1 MDSASTITKRGNL
14 LIAAKDN
21 NFEILDTNTGII
33 TNSWGLRVSLGNPQL
48 WTDASSVGEY
58 YHWLSFV
65 RERMSSLYGLWE
77 DWHKAG
83 VVLHLLPST
92 SYDPDYLRALLSFFP
107 PRKFNFDPALKSV
120 SISAFS
126 IILMEA
132 FFGTEEQN
140 LDGYKRVLFAQALV
154 YASLREA
161 TALYAL
167 MEREK
172 TIQFWAENLA
182 NLRNYI
188 IYKRQHNS
196 SLECVRDTWRDY
208 TTTLRNAIS
217 AQTNVRGLLEDM

>member
-1 MDSASTITKRGNL
+1 MDSTITKQGNL

-33 TNSWGLRVSLGNPQL
+33 TNSWGLPVLCGDTQL
-48 WTDASSVGEY
+48 WADASSVGDY
-58 YHWLSFV
+58 YYWLSFV
-65 RERMSSLYGLWE
+65 EKGMSSLYGLWE

-83 VVLHLLPST
+83 VVLHLS
-92 SYDPDYLRALLSFFP
+92 SNMNYNPDYLRALLSFFP
-107 PRKFNFDPALKSV
+107 PQKFKFDPALKSV
-120 SISAFS
+120 SILAFS
-126 IILMEA
+126 IILREA

-140 LDGYKRVLFAQALV
+140 LDGYQRGLFAHALI
-154 YASLREA
+154 YASHRDA

-172 TIQFWAENLA
+172 TTQFWAENLT

-188 IYKRQHNS
+188 IHKRQHNG

-208 TTTLRNAIS
+208 TTTLQKAIS
-217 AQTNVRGLLEDM
+217 AQTHVRGLLEDM

>member
-1 MDSASTITKRGNL
+1 MDSTITKQGNL
-14 LIAAKDN
+14 LIAAKGN

-33 TNSWGLRVSLGNPQL
+33 TNNWGLPVSRGSSQL
-48 WTDASSVGEY
+48 WTDAPSVGDY
-58 YHWLSFV
+58 YYWLSFV
-65 RERMSSLYGLWE
+65 EKGMSSLYRLWE

-83 VVLHLLPST
+83 VVLYLSSNMNYNPN
-92 SYDPDYLRALLSFFP
+92 YLRALLSFFSP
-107 PRKFNFDPALKSV
+107 QKFNFDPALKSI

-126 IILMEA
+126 ISLMEV

-140 LDGYKRVLFAQALV
+140 LDGYKRELFAQALV
-154 YASLREA
+154 YASLRDA
-161 TALYAL
+161 IALYAL

-172 TIQFWAENLA
+172 TIQFWAENLT
-182 NLRNYI
+182 NLRDYI

-208 TTTLRNAIS
+208 TTTLRKAIS